1 MPLAAVSVEL
11 LIGAPF
17 SRPYG
22 LELNEAERSS
32 TATDVRV
39 KLRQN

>member
-17 SRPYG
+17 SRPSG
-22 LELNEAERSS
+22 LELSKAERSS
-32 TATDVRV
+32 TVTDVRV